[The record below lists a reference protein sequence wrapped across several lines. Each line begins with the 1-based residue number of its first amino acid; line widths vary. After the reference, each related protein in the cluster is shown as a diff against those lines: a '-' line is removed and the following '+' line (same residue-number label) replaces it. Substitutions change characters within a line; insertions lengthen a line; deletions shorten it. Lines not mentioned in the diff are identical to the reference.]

1 DLRNPADQN
10 IYAQRIN
17 GNGTLVWA
25 TDGVPVCTAA
35 GVQEFPQLVA
45 DGLGGAVIAWIDR
58 RGTDANIYVQHL
70 DASGN
75 ATWAANGVALC
86 GATGDQ
92 TELTLSTDGWG
103 GAIALW
109 KDMRNGISTD
119 IFAQRVNS
127 AGVAQW
133 APDGAPV
140 CAATNDQQSP
150 IGIPDGAGG
159 V

>member
-1 DLRNPADQN
+1 
-10 IYAQRIN
+10 
-17 GNGTLVWA
+17 
-25 TDGVPVCTAA
+25 
-35 GVQEFPQLVA
+35 
-45 DGLGGAVIAWIDR
+45 
-58 RGTDANIYVQHL
+58 
-70 DASGN
+70 ASGN

-127 AGVAQW
+127 AGA
-133 APDGAPV
+133 APGAADGAPG
-140 CAATNDQQSP
+140 CAAAHDPPSP

-159 V
+159 VVAAWSDHRGADWDVYTQRLDGTGTPAWTLDGVGASLAAGDQTVPKIASDGSGGAILAWEDRRGAN